1 MFEISILFSALLNDD
16 DEVVVFV
23 IKLRFI
29 VLFFGVFFIDFY
41 KEVNERYL
49 LFLLG
54 LELGE
59 YTVIPLDLDRLF
71 LLENAISSFLLLL
84 C

>member
-1 MFEISILFSALLNDD
+1 MFEIFILFSALLNDD